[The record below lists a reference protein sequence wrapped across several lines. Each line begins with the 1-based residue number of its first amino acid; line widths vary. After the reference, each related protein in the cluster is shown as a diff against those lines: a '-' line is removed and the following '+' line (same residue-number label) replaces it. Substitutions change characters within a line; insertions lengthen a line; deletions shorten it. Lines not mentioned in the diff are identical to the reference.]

1 MFQLTAL
8 GSGSQVNP
16 TTQFNSNSVVIGAAG
31 AILYTCPAGKKA
43 TVNALMTKMISF
55 GTGTKLDLFVAG
67 NLTREATVGET
78 KFTNEN
84 LAGLSLK
91 AGDQIKITSDAA
103 GNNAAAAW
111 FLTITE
117 LPA

>member
-16 TTQFNSNSVVIGAAG
+16 QTQFNGNSITIGAAG
-31 AILYTCPAGKKA
+31 VTIYTVPAGKKA
-43 TVNALMTKMISF
+43 VIGAFLTKLISF
-55 GTGTKLDLFVAG
+55 GTGTKLDVTVAG
-67 NLTREATVGET
+67 NLIREATVGET

-84 LAGLSLK
+84 LNQSSLK
-91 AGDQIKITSDAA
+91 AGDVIIITSDAA
-103 GNNAAAAW
+103 GNNASAAW
-111 FLTITE
+111 FLSVTE